1 MTTNNATM
9 LERAYKVLPGAS
21 LGSFFV
27 PSELDLVVASG
38 AGPRMTDLSGKTYL
52 DYVLGSGPL
61 VIGHAHPAVTA
72 AVQQQ
77 IVTGSSYYALNVP
90 SILLAEELVKGTPG
104 ADMAKFCSSG
114 SEATFFALRLAR
126 AATGRNKVLKFEG
139 GYHGSHDYALMSTTP
154 TIERDFPRPV
164 PDTAG
169 IPRVLEDEV
178 LIAPF
183 NDLDVTL
190 SLIEQHADDLAAVIV
205 EPECRLVAPKP
216 GFIEALRAATTRI
229 GAKLVFDEVVMGFR
243 LRYGSVQG
251 LYGVQPDLV
260 AYGKIIG
267 GGYPLAAVVGP
278 KEIMEL
284 SNPRKKGSDYV
295 YISGTL
301 SGNPTAAAAGLATLG
316 VLNAPGVYD
325 RLNASGE
332 RLRAGIA
339 GIAARLGFDAQV
351 IGSGAMA
358 NIYFGARPLVDYRSV
373 QSEDKALKTELR
385 SELIARGVLTNLFQ
399 KMYVST
405 EHTAADIDWTL
416 GVFDDALTA
425 IKRRRAPSTA
435 ARELTALTGSAR
447 SRHRM
452 SPSPR
457 RMGSR
462 GVVRRPLLA
471 GGGPSSNGS
480 PKAGR
485 RCAAIS

>member
-1 MTTNNATM
+1 MTTGNTSTGDTTIDNTAL
-9 LERAYKVLPGAS
+9 LERAYRVLPGAS

-27 PSELDLVVASG
+27 PSELDLIVASG
-38 AGPRMTDLSGKTYL
+38 EGPRMTDLAGKTYL

-61 VIGHAHPAVTA
+61 VIGHAHPAVTK

-139 GYHGSHDYALMSTTP
+139 GYHGSHDYALMSMAP
-154 TIERDFPRPV
+154 AVERAFPHAV

-169 IPRVLEDEV
+169 IPKVLEDEV

-190 SLIEQHADDLAAVIV
+190 SLIERHADDLAAVLV
-205 EPECRLVAPKP
+205 EPECRLVAPAP
-216 GFIEALRAATTRI
+216 GFLGVLREATTRV

-243 LRYGSVQG
+243 LRYGSVQTI
-251 LYGVQPDLV
+251 YGVQPDLV

-278 KEIMEL
+278 KAVMEL
-284 SNPRKKGSDYV
+284 SNPRTKGPDYV

-301 SGNPTAAAAGLATLG
+301 SGNPAAAAAGLATLG

-325 RLNASGE
+325 ALNGSGD
-332 RLRAGIA
+332 RLRAGLREIV
-339 GIAARLGFDAQV
+339 GRLGFDAQV

-358 NIYFGARPLVDYRSV
+358 NLYFGARPLVDYRSV
-373 QSEDKALKTELR
+373 QSEDKMLKSELR
-385 SELIARGVLTNLFQ
+385 SELISRGVLTNLFQ
-399 KMYVST
+399 KMYIST
-405 EHTAADIDWTL
+405 EHSRADIEATL
-416 GVFDDALTA
+416 GVFEDALGA
-425 IKRRRAPSTA
+425 IRRRRASPKPATA
-435 ARELTALTGSAR
+435 AA
-447 SRHRM
+447 
-452 SPSPR
+452 
-457 RMGSR
+457 
-462 GVVRRPLLA
+462 
-471 GGGPSSNGS
+471 
-480 PKAGR
+480 
-485 RCAAIS
+485 